1 MADMVDIIVK
11 LLAKAEGTSNEAE
24 RQTYLDKAQQL
35 QTKYAIEQA
44 LLDRN
49 RPQGTRREEII
60 WARFCEERNTKLIK
74 AKRDLASA
82 LGRINNCF
90 VVMGHGRAY
99 IQVTGHASDVEM
111 VRHMYASILVQ
122 LQTAMQRAE
131 SNGEVVGGVQ
141 GWRVSYAHAYV
152 ARVTYRM
159 QLAKLAA
166 QREHTSAA
174 PGTDLVLADR
184 AALAEQGYREQFGG
198 TAKGKRIPRSD
209 SNPWGRSAGDR
220 DGRSADVGGRKV
232 SGSGGRVL
240 DA

>member
-111 VRHMYASILVQ
+111 VRHMYASI
-122 LQTAMQRAE
+122 
-131 SNGEVVGGVQ
+131 
-141 GWRVSYAHAYV
+141 
-152 ARVTYRM
+152 VTYRM